1 MTTEQ
6 QPINNAIQQ
15 QIKTTAWPDTPKPDS
30 GLPKIAICIPFN
42 ANWIPEWAEKMY
54 LPLMYHPVNWCQK
67 IAFLTR
73 VPSISVARNTLV
85 EQALSINA
93 DYILFV
99 DTDIVMEQPSDPNVA
114 LSQLYQ
120 TINKSKDTN
129 NSNYKDARIVSGL
142 YRAKQKTGF
151 GYAMWLKYQ
160 EKGFTP
166 IANWQGNWLN
176 VDVVG
181 MGFCLID
188 MKVFKDIP
196 KPWFIWNEP
205 SGISEDFYFCLLAK
219 KQGYETRVFTDVKLS
234 HLGTLKVK
242 CDATIVVPEV

>member
-1 MTTEQ
+1 MTIE
-6 QPINNAIQQ
+6 QQ
-15 QIKTTAWPDTPKPDS
+15 QIRTTSWPDTPRPDS

-42 ANWIPEWAEKMY
+42 SNWLPEWVERMY
-54 LPLMYHPVNWCQK
+54 LPLMYHPLTWCQK

-73 VPSISVARNTLV
+73 VPSISVARNTLI

-93 DYILFV
+93 DYVLFV
-99 DTDIVMEQPSDPNVA
+99 DTDIVMESPTDPNVA

-120 TINKSKDTN
+120 VINKSKDI
-129 NSNYKDARIVSGL
+129 SSPSYKDARIVSGL

-151 GYAMWLKYQ
+151 SYAMWMDYS

-166 IANWQGNWLN
+166 IANWKGNWLQ

-181 MGFCLID
+181 LGFCLID
-188 MKVFKDIP
+188 LSIFKDIP
-196 KPWFIWNEP
+196 KPWFVWNSP
-205 SGISEDFYFCLLAK
+205 GTISEDFHFCKLAK
-219 KQGYETRVFTDVKLS
+219 KHGYETRVFTEVKLS

-242 CDATIVVPEV
+242 TDATITVPEV